1 MYKMK
6 HNVLY
11 ICIVIF
17 FSYLVKMAQAQL
29 PVFPDHDFMKWKKKE
44 SLFIDGHQLNYNKPH
59 VQKDGTEIHYFY
71 CNKKD
76 KFKCKSSAKALKE
89 DGKFSLYSYT
99 GLHSNEC
106 IPNKSYLS
114 VRRFRSTI
122 RTRILRDPTL
132 KALKVCNEEV
142 DSVCI

>member
-1 MYKMK
+1 ME
-6 HNVLY
+6 
-11 ICIVIF
+11 
-17 FSYLVKMAQAQL
+17 
-29 PVFPDHDFMKWKKKE
+29 KKE

-99 GLHSNEC
+99 GLHSMSASQTNPTFQLEE
-106 IPNKSYLS
+106 L
-114 VRRFRSTI
+114 
-122 RTRILRDPTL
+122 DPQSEQEYWGIQL
-132 KALKVCNEEV
+132 
-142 DSVCI
+142 